1 MDDIIEKA
9 DGLGQAIAQSQAYKA
24 LISQRK
30 NIETDQELQDRMQRL
45 HTASEEIAR
54 KEQEGKPV
62 EPEEKHELRDIQDG
76 IAQDPKMQQLARAEA
91 DFAELMN
98 KVNEAIRDRL
108 D

>member
-30 NIETDQELQDRMQRL
+30 NIEDDQELQDRMQRL
-45 HTASEEIAR
+45 HTASEAIAH
-54 KEQEGKPV
+54 KEQEGKPI
-62 EPEEKHELRDIQDG
+62 EPEEKREVRDLQNG
-76 IAQDPKMQQLARAEA
+76 ITQDPRMQQLARAEA

-98 KVNEAIRDRL
+98 KVNEAIRKRL
-108 D
+108 G